1 MKKKLFSACPFLSL
15 FCLLLLV
22 RHHFFVHSGFLLII
36 KEKEGTFI
44 HTHTRTEERLL
55 KELLQREREKKIMGK
70 KEVRFVSFR
79 YNRKGGVKKTFAARD
94 DEESS
99 FF

>member
-1 MKKKLFSACPFLSL
+1 MA
-15 FCLLLLV
+15 
-22 RHHFFVHSGFLLII
+22 
-36 KEKEGTFI
+36 
-44 HTHTRTEERLL
+44 
-55 KELLQREREKKIMGK
+55 K

-99 FF
+99 FFLTYSGGHPFLRG

>member
-1 MKKKLFSACPFLSL
+1 MHAWMMFGRFFAF
-15 FCLLLLV
+15 FDIT
-22 RHHFFVHSGFLLII
+22 FFVHSGFLLII